1 MTRRKHASGSQI
13 DRRALIKSAAVVT
26 ALGGLGI
33 PRLVQAKP
41 TQMVIS
47 TGGGALEEAYKAA
60 YFAPWTQKTG
70 ITITTGPN
78 TGAKL
83 KAMVEQK
90 AVEWDVSQQPAE
102 LAATMA
108 KQGLL
113 EPLDYSVIDKAK
125 LIKGVAFE
133 YFVMCDIAAYHIA
146 WNTKLVKP
154 GAEPKDWPAFWAFAG
169 RRGLWKRPYQTM
181 EVALMADGVDKDK
194 LYPLDIERALKSLS
208 KIKDGVYWWER
219 GAQVAQILID
229 GEVEVTAAWNGRV
242 YEPKKAGA
250 PVDFHLNEALLVADA
265 WVVPKGAPNKRES
278 MEFIAAALAADN
290 QASFAQKIPYGPV
303 NWDALKLLPK
313 ETLAILPSADENLK
327 RSTFLD
333 VNWWAD
339 NGERADAAFNKWIT
353 G

>member
-1 MTRRKHASGSQI
+1 MSKMGNSGCI
-13 DRRALIKSAAVVT
+13 DRRTLVKSAAAATVF
-26 ALGGLGI
+26 GI
-33 PRLVQAKP
+33 AGAPKLVWAKP
-41 TQMVIS
+41 SQMVIS
-47 TGGGALEEAYKAA
+47 TGGGALDDAYKVA
-60 YFAPWTQKTG
+60 YFEAWTAKTG
-70 ITITTGPN
+70 IAITTGPN

-113 EPLDYSVIDKAK
+113 EPLDYSIIDKSK
-125 LIKGVAFE
+125 LIKGVAFDD
-133 YFVMCDIAAYHIA
+133 FVMCDIAAYHIA

-154 GAEPKDWPAFWAFAG
+154 GTEPKDWPGFWAFSG

-194 LYPLDIERALKSLS
+194 LYPLDIDRALKSLS

-242 YEPKKAGA
+242 YDPKRSGA
-250 PVDFHLNEALLVADA
+250 PVDYHLNQALLVADA

-278 MEFIAAALAADN
+278 MEFIALALSAERQAA
-290 QASFAQKIPYGPV
+290 FAQKLPYGPV
-303 NWDALKLLPK
+303 NGDALKLLSK
-313 ETLAILPSADENLK
+313 ETLTILPSAEENLK

-333 VNWWAD
+333 VRWWAE
-339 NGERADAAFNKWIT
+339 NGERAEGAFNKWII

>member
-1 MTRRKHASGSQI
+1 MSRTGNRGGI
-13 DRRALIKSAAVVT
+13 DRRMLIKSAAAATVFGVVG
-26 ALGGLGI
+26 A
-33 PRLVQAKP
+33 PRLARAKP
-41 TQMVIS
+41 SQMVIS
-47 TGGGALEEAYKAA
+47 TGGGALDDAYKAA
-60 YFAPWTQKTG
+60 YFEPWTAKTG
-70 ITITTGPN
+70 IAITTGPN

-113 EPLDYSVIDKAK
+113 EPLDYSIIDKSK
-125 LIKGVAFE
+125 LIKGVAFDH
-133 YFVMCDIAAYHIA
+133 FVMGDIAAYHIA

-154 GAEPKDWPAFWAFAG
+154 GAEPKDWPGFWAFSG

-194 LYPLDIERALKSLS
+194 LYPLDVDRALKSLA

-242 YEPKKAGA
+242 YDPKKSGA
-250 PVDFHLNEALLVADA
+250 PVDYHLNQALLVADA
-265 WVVPKGAPNKRES
+265 WLVPKGAPNKRES
-278 MEFIAAALAADN
+278 MEFIALALEAERQAA
-290 QASFAQKIPYGPV
+290 FAQKLPYGPV
-303 NWDALKLLPK
+303 NGDALKLLPK
-313 ETLAILPSADENLK
+313 ETLAILPSAEENLK

-339 NGERADAAFNKWIT
+339 NGERTEAAFSKWIS

>member
-1 MTRRKHASGSQI
+1 MSKGNRGAV
-13 DRRALIKSAAVVT
+13 DRRTLIKSAAATV
-26 ALGGLGI
+26 ALRAI
-33 PRLVQAKP
+33 AAPAIARAKP
-41 TQMVIS
+41 TQMIIS

-60 YFAPWTQKTG
+60 YFEPWTAKTG
-70 ITITTGPN
+70 IAITTGPN

-113 EPLDYSVIDKAK
+113 EPLDYSIIDKPK
-125 LIKGVAFE
+125 LIKGVAFDD
-133 YFVMCDIAAYHIA
+133 FVMCDIAAYHIA

-194 LYPLDIERALKSLS
+194 LYPLDVDRALKSLA
-208 KIKDGVYWWER
+208 KIKDSVYWWER

-229 GEVEVTAAWNGRV
+229 GEVEITAAWNGRV
-242 YEPKKAGA
+242 YDPKKSGA
-250 PVDFHLNEALLVADA
+250 PVDYHLNQALLVADA

-278 MEFIAAALAADN
+278 MEFIALALEAEHQAA
-290 QASFAQKIPYGPV
+290 FAQKLPYGPV
-303 NWDALKLLPK
+303 NGDALKLLPK
-313 ETLAILPSADENLK
+313 ETLAVLPSSDENLK
-327 RSTFLD
+327 RSTFLN

-339 NGERADAAFNKWIT
+339 NGERTEAAFNKWIT

>member
-1 MTRRKHASGSQI
+1 MSGTGNRGGI
-13 DRRALIKSAAVVT
+13 DRRMLIKSAAAATVFGVVG
-26 ALGGLGI
+26 A
-33 PRLVQAKP
+33 PRLARAKP
-41 TQMVIS
+41 SQMVIS
-47 TGGGALEEAYKAA
+47 TGGGALDDAYKAA
-60 YFAPWTQKTG
+60 YFEPWTAKTG
-70 ITITTGPN
+70 IAITTGPN

-113 EPLDYSVIDKAK
+113 EPLDYSIIDKSK
-125 LIKGVAFE
+125 LIKGVAFDH
-133 YFVMCDIAAYHIA
+133 FVMGDIAAYHIA

-154 GAEPKDWPAFWAFAG
+154 GAEPKDWPGFWAFSG

-194 LYPLDIERALKSLS
+194 LYPLDVDRALKSLA

-242 YEPKKAGA
+242 YDPKKSGA
-250 PVDFHLNEALLVADA
+250 PVDYHLNQALLVADA
-265 WVVPKGAPNKRES
+265 WLVPKGAPNKRES
-278 MEFIAAALAADN
+278 MEFIALALEGAATRGSCSDRATGPPGAGPCCIRHCVE
-290 QASFAQKIPYGPV
+290 AS
-303 NWDALKLLPK
+303 
-313 ETLAILPSADENLK
+313 
-327 RSTFLD
+327 
-333 VNWWAD
+333 
-339 NGERADAAFNKWIT
+339 
-353 G
+353 

>member
-1 MTRRKHASGSQI
+1 MSGLTNSATV
-13 DRRALIKSAAVVT
+13 DRRTLIKSAAAAAV
-26 ALGGLGI
+26 LGGVAA
-33 PRLVQAKP
+33 PRIARAKP
-41 TQMVIS
+41 SQMIIS
-47 TGGGALEEAYKAA
+47 TGGGALEDAYKLA
-60 YFAPWTQKTG
+60 YFEPWTAKTG
-70 ITITTGPN
+70 IAITTGPN

-113 EPLDYSVIDKAK
+113 EPLDYSIIDKSK

-133 YFVMCDIAAYHIA
+133 NFVMCDIAAYNIA

-154 GAEPKDWPAFWAFAG
+154 GAEPKDWSAFWSFAG

-194 LYPLDIERALKSLS
+194 LYPLDVDRALKSLT
-208 KIKDGVYWWER
+208 KIKDGVYWWQT

-242 YEPKKAGA
+242 YDPKKSGA
-250 PVDFHLNEALLVADA
+250 PVDYHLNQALLVADA
-265 WVVPKGAPNKRES
+265 WCVPKGAPNKRES
-278 MEFIAAALAADN
+278 MEFIALALEAEH
-290 QASFAQKIPYGPV
+290 QAVFARKLPYGPV
-303 NWDALKLLPK
+303 NGDALKLLPK
-313 ETLAILPSADENLK
+313 ETLAVLPSSEENLK

-339 NGERADAAFNKWIT
+339 NGERTADAFNKWIT

>member
-1 MTRRKHASGSQI
+1 MTSSKRGRATRI
-13 DRRALIKSAAVVT
+13 DRRTLIKSAAAVAAV
-26 ALGGLGI
+26 GM
-33 PRLVQAKP
+33 VAKP
-41 TQMVIS
+41 NLIRAKPAQMVIS
-47 TGGGALEEAYKAA
+47 TGGGALDDAYKAA
-60 YFAPWTQKTG
+60 YFGPWTTKTG
-70 ITITTGPN
+70 IPIITGPN

-113 EPLDYSVIDKAK
+113 EPLDYSIIDKSK
-125 LIKGVAFE
+125 LIKGVAFDH
-133 YFVMCDIAAYHIA
+133 FVMCDIAAYHIA
-146 WNTKLVKP
+146 WNTKLVKA
-154 GAEPKDWPAFWAFAG
+154 GSEPKDWPAFWAYSG

-181 EVALMADGVDKDK
+181 EVALMGDGVDKDK
-194 LYPLDIERALKSLS
+194 LYPLDIDRALKSLA
-208 KIKDGVYWWER
+208 KIKSNIYWWER

-229 GEVEVTAAWNGRV
+229 GEVEITAAWNGRIAD
-242 YEPKKAGA
+242 PKKSGA

-265 WVVPKGAPNKRES
+265 FVVPKGAPNKKES
-278 MEFIAAALAADN
+278 MEFIAFALSAEP
-290 QASFAQKIPYGPV
+290 QSVFAQRLPYGPV
-303 NWDALKLLPK
+303 NGDALKLLSK
-313 ETLAILPSADENLK
+313 ETLATLPSAEENLK

-339 NGERADAAFNKWIT
+339 NGERAESAFNKWIT

>member
-1 MTRRKHASGSQI
+1 MSKGNRGAV
-13 DRRALIKSAAVVT
+13 DRRTLIKSAAAT
-26 ALGGLGI
+26 LALGAIGAPAI
-33 PRLVQAKP
+33 ARAKP
-41 TQMVIS
+41 TQMIIS

-60 YFAPWTQKTG
+60 YFEPWTTKTG
-70 ITITTGPN
+70 IAITTGPN

-113 EPLDYSVIDKAK
+113 EPLDYSIIDKPK
-125 LIKGVAFE
+125 LIKGVAFDD
-133 YFVMCDIAAYHIA
+133 FVMCDIAAYHIA

-194 LYPLDIERALKSLS
+194 LYPLDVDRALKSLA
-208 KIKDGVYWWER
+208 KIKDSVYWWER

-229 GEVEVTAAWNGRV
+229 GEVEITAAWNGRV
-242 YEPKKAGA
+242 YDPKKSGA
-250 PVDFHLNEALLVADA
+250 PVDYHLNQALLVADA

-278 MEFIAAALAADN
+278 MEFIALALEAEHQAA
-290 QASFAQKIPYGPV
+290 FAQKLPYGPV
-303 NWDALKLLPK
+303 NGDALKLLPK
-313 ETLAILPSADENLK
+313 ETLAVLPSSDENLK

-339 NGERADAAFNKWIT
+339 NGERTEAAFNKWIT

>member
-1 MTRRKHASGSQI
+1 MSKMGNSGCI
-13 DRRALIKSAAVVT
+13 DRRTLVKSAAAATVF
-26 ALGGLGI
+26 GI
-33 PRLVQAKP
+33 AGAPKLAWAKP
-41 TQMVIS
+41 SQMVIS
-47 TGGGALEEAYKAA
+47 TGGGALDDAYKVA
-60 YFAPWTQKTG
+60 YFEAWTAKTG
-70 ITITTGPN
+70 IAITTGPN

-113 EPLDYSVIDKAK
+113 EPLDYSIIDKSK
-125 LIKGVAFE
+125 LIKGVAFDD
-133 YFVMCDIAAYHIA
+133 FVMCDIAAYHIA

-154 GAEPKDWPAFWAFAG
+154 GTEPKDWPGFWAFSG

-194 LYPLDIERALKSLS
+194 LYPLDIDRALKSLS

-242 YEPKKAGA
+242 YDPKRSGA
-250 PVDFHLNEALLVADA
+250 PVDYHLNQALLVADA

-278 MEFIAAALAADN
+278 MEFIALALSAERQAA
-290 QASFAQKIPYGPV
+290 FAQKLPYGPV
-303 NWDALKLLPK
+303 NGDALKLLSK
-313 ETLAILPSADENLK
+313 ETLAILPSAEENLK

-333 VNWWAD
+333 VRWWAE
-339 NGERADAAFNKWIT
+339 NGERAEGAFNKWII

>member
-1 MTRRKHASGSQI
+1 MSRLANKGTV
-13 DRRALIKSAAVVT
+13 DRRTLIKSAAAAA
-26 ALGGLGI
+26 ALGVVGAPGI
-33 PRLVQAKP
+33 ARAKP
-41 TQMVIS
+41 SQMIIS

-60 YFAPWTQKTG
+60 YFEPWTARTG
-70 ITITTGPN
+70 IAITTGPN

-102 LAATMA
+102 LCATMA

-113 EPLDYSVIDKAK
+113 EPLDYGIIDKSK

-133 YFVMCDIAAYHIA
+133 NFVMCDIAAYHIA

-194 LYPLDIERALKSLS
+194 LYPLDIDRALKSLA
-208 KIKDGVYWWER
+208 KVKDGVYWWER

-229 GEVEVTAAWNGRV
+229 GEVEITAAWNGRI
-242 YEPKKAGA
+242 YDPKKSGA
-250 PVDFHLNEALLVADA
+250 PVDYHLNEALLVADA
-265 WVVPKGAPNKRES
+265 WCVPKGAPNKKES
-278 MEFIAAALAADN
+278 MEFIALALEAEHQAA
-290 QASFAQKIPYGPV
+290 FAQKLPYGPV
-303 NWDALKLLPK
+303 NGDALKLLPK
-313 ETLAILPSADENLK
+313 DTLAVLPSAEENLK

-339 NGERADAAFNKWIT
+339 NGERTEAAFNKWIT

>member
-1 MTRRKHASGSQI
+1 MSRLKSGIRGAI
-13 DRRALIKSAAVVT
+13 DRRAFMASAAAAAATGV
-26 ALGGLGI
+26 AGAPFI
-33 PRLVQAKP
+33 SRAAPS
-41 TQMVIS
+41 QMVIS
-47 TGGGALEEAYKAA
+47 TGGGALDDAYKAA
-60 YFAPWTQKTG
+60 YFQPWTAKTG
-70 ITITTGPN
+70 IAVTTGPN

-113 EPLDYSVIDKAK
+113 EPLDYSIIDKSK
-125 LIKGVAFE
+125 LIKGVAFDH
-133 YFVMCDIAAYHIA
+133 FVMCDIAAYHIA

-154 GAEPKDWPAFWAFAG
+154 GAEPKDWPGFWAFSG

-181 EVALMADGVDKDK
+181 EVALMGSGVDKDK
-194 LYPLDIERALKSLS
+194 LYPLDIRRALDSLA
-208 KIKDGVYWWER
+208 KIKDSIYWWER

-229 GEVEVTAAWNGRV
+229 GEVEATAAWNGRV
-242 YEPKKAGA
+242 YDPKKSGA
-250 PVDFHLNEALLVADA
+250 PVDYHLNEALLVADA
-265 WVVPKGAPNKRES
+265 WCVPKGAPNKRES
-278 MEFIAAALAADN
+278 MEFIAFALGADN
-290 QASFAQKIPYGPV
+290 QASFAQKLPYGPV
-303 NWDALKLLPK
+303 NGDALKLLSK
-313 ETLAILPSADENLK
+313 ETLAVLPSSEENFK

-339 NGERADAAFNKWIT
+339 NGEQAEAAFNKWIT

>member
-1 MTRRKHASGSQI
+1 MSNGNRGTI
-13 DRRALIKSAAVVT
+13 DRRTLIKSAAAAGVLSAVG
-26 ALGGLGI
+26 APGI
-33 PRLVQAKP
+33 ARAKP

-60 YFAPWTQKTG
+60 YFEPWAAKTG
-70 ITITTGPN
+70 IAITTGPN

-90 AVEWDVSQQPAE
+90 AVEWDVSEQPAE

-113 EPLDYSVIDKAK
+113 EPLDYSIIDKSK
-125 LIKGVAFE
+125 LIKGVAFDH
-133 YFVMCDIAAYHIA
+133 FVMCDIAAYHIA
-146 WNTKLVKP
+146 WNTKLVKA
-154 GAEPKDWPAFWAFAG
+154 GAEPKDWSAFWSFAG

-194 LYPLDIERALKSLS
+194 LYPLDIDRALKSLA
-208 KIKDGVYWWER
+208 KIKDRVYWWER

-229 GEVEVTAAWNGRV
+229 GEVEIAAAWNGRV
-242 YEPKKAGA
+242 YDPKKSGA
-250 PVDFHLNEALLVADA
+250 PVDYHLNQALLVADA
-265 WVVPKGAPNKRES
+265 WCVPKGAPNKRES
-278 MEFIAAALAADN
+278 MEFIALALEAERQAA
-290 QASFAQKIPYGPV
+290 FAQKIPYGPV
-303 NWDALKLLPK
+303 NGGALKVLPK
-313 ETLAILPSADENLK
+313 ETVAVLPTAEENLK

-339 NGERADAAFNKWIT
+339 NGDRAEAAFNKWIT

>member
-1 MTRRKHASGSQI
+1 MATGTGVGIGRRRLMQST
-13 DRRALIKSAAVVT
+13 AAAA
-26 ALGGLGI
+26 ALGILGA
-33 PRLVQAKP
+33 PAVLRAKP
-41 TQMVIS
+41 SQMVIS
-47 TGGGALEEAYKAA
+47 TGGGSLEDAYKAA
-60 YFAPWTQKTG
+60 YFEPWTAKTG
-70 ITITTGPN
+70 IAITTAPN

-102 LAATMA
+102 LAAAMA

-113 EPLDYSVIDKAK
+113 EPLDYSIIDKSK
-125 LIKGVAFE
+125 LIKGVAFDS
-133 YFVMCDIAAYHIA
+133 FVMGDIAAYHIA

-154 GAEPKDWPAFWAFAG
+154 GMEPKDWHAFWAFNG

-194 LYPLDIERALKSLS
+194 LYPLDIDRALKSLA

-229 GEVEVTAAWNGRV
+229 GEVETTAAWNGRV
-242 YEPKKAGA
+242 YEPKKSGA
-250 PVDFHLNEALLVADA
+250 PVDYHLNQALLVADA
-265 WVVPKGAPNKRES
+265 WVVPKGAPNKREA
-278 MEFIAAALAADN
+278 MEFIALAVSADR
-290 QASFAQKIPYGPV
+290 QAVFSQKLPYGPV
-303 NWDALKLLPK
+303 NADALKLLPK
-313 ETLAILPSADENLK
+313 ETLAILPSSEENLK

-333 VNWWAD
+333 VTWWAD
-339 NGERADAAFNKWIT
+339 NGAKAEDAFNKWIT

>member
-1 MTRRKHASGSQI
+1 MSKMGNSGCI
-13 DRRALIKSAAVVT
+13 DRRTLVKSAAAATVF
-26 ALGGLGI
+26 GI
-33 PRLVQAKP
+33 AGAPKLVWAKP
-41 TQMVIS
+41 SQMVIS
-47 TGGGALEEAYKAA
+47 TGGGALDDAYKVA
-60 YFAPWTQKTG
+60 YFEAWTAKTG
-70 ITITTGPN
+70 IAITTGPN

-113 EPLDYSVIDKAK
+113 EPLDYSIIDKSK
-125 LIKGVAFE
+125 LIKGVAFDD
-133 YFVMCDIAAYHIA
+133 FVMCDIAAYHIA

-154 GAEPKDWPAFWAFAG
+154 GTEPKDWPGFWAFSG

-194 LYPLDIERALKSLS
+194 LYPLDIDRALKSLS

-242 YEPKKAGA
+242 YDPKRSGA
-250 PVDFHLNEALLVADA
+250 PVDYHLNQALLVADA

-278 MEFIAAALAADN
+278 MEFIALALSAERQAA
-290 QASFAQKIPYGPV
+290 FAQKLPYGPV
-303 NWDALKLLPK
+303 NGDALKLLSK
-313 ETLAILPSADENLK
+313 ETLAILPSAEENLK

-333 VNWWAD
+333 VRWWAE
-339 NGERADAAFNKWIT
+339 NGERAEGAFNKWII

>member
-1 MTRRKHASGSQI
+1 MPRLATKGI
-13 DRRALIKSAAVVT
+13 VDRRTLLRSGAAAALLGVVG
-26 ALGGLGI
+26 APGI
-33 PRLVQAKP
+33 ARAKP
-41 TQMVIS
+41 SQMIIS

-60 YFAPWTQKTG
+60 YFEPWTAKTG
-70 ITITTGPN
+70 IAITTGPN

-90 AVEWDVSQQPAE
+90 AVEWDASQQPAE

-113 EPLDYSVIDKAK
+113 EPLDYSIIDKSK
-125 LIKGVAFE
+125 LIKGVAFDH
-133 YFVMCDIAAYHIA
+133 FVMGDIAAYHIA
-146 WNTKLVKP
+146 WNTKLVKT
-154 GAEPKDWPAFWAFAG
+154 GAEPKDWSAFWSFAG

-194 LYPLDIERALKSLS
+194 LYPLDVDRALKSLT
-208 KIKDGVYWWER
+208 KIKDGVYWWQT

-229 GEVEVTAAWNGRV
+229 GEVDVTAAWNGRV
-242 YEPKKAGA
+242 YDPKKSGA
-250 PVDFHLNEALLVADA
+250 PVDYHLNQALLVADA
-265 WVVPKGAPNKRES
+265 WCVPKGAPNKRES
-278 MEFIAAALAADN
+278 MEFIALALEAEH
-290 QASFAQKIPYGPV
+290 QAVFAQKLPYGPV
-303 NWDALKLLPK
+303 NGDALKLLPK
-313 ETLAILPSADENLK
+313 ETLAVLPSSEENLK

-339 NGERADAAFNKWIT
+339 NGEGTAAAFNKWMT

>member
-1 MTRRKHASGSQI
+1 MPRLATKGI
-13 DRRALIKSAAVVT
+13 VDRRTLLRSGAAAALLGVVG
-26 ALGGLGI
+26 APGI
-33 PRLVQAKP
+33 ARAKP
-41 TQMVIS
+41 SQMIIS

-60 YFAPWTQKTG
+60 YFEPWTAKTG
-70 ITITTGPN
+70 IAITTGPN

-90 AVEWDVSQQPAE
+90 AVEWDASQQPAE

-113 EPLDYSVIDKAK
+113 EPLDYSIIDKSK
-125 LIKGVAFE
+125 LIKGVAFDH
-133 YFVMCDIAAYHIA
+133 FVMCDIAAYHIA

-154 GAEPKDWPAFWAFAG
+154 GAEPKDWPAFWSFSG

-194 LYPLDIERALKSLS
+194 LYPLDVDRALKSLT
-208 KIKDGVYWWER
+208 KIKDGVYWWQT

-229 GEVEVTAAWNGRV
+229 GEVDVTAAWNGRV
-242 YEPKKAGA
+242 YDPKKSGA
-250 PVDFHLNEALLVADA
+250 PVDYHLNQALLVADA
-265 WVVPKGAPNKRES
+265 WCVPKGAPNKRES
-278 MEFIAAALAADN
+278 MEFIALALEAEH
-290 QASFAQKIPYGPV
+290 QAVFAQKLPYGPV
-303 NWDALKLLPK
+303 NGDALKLLPK
-313 ETLAILPSADENLK
+313 ETLAVLPSSEENLK

-339 NGERADAAFNKWIT
+339 NGEGTAAAFNKWMT

>member
-1 MTRRKHASGSQI
+1 MSRTGNRGGI
-13 DRRALIKSAAVVT
+13 DRRMLIKSAAAATVFGVVG
-26 ALGGLGI
+26 A
-33 PRLVQAKP
+33 PRLARAKP
-41 TQMVIS
+41 SQMVIS
-47 TGGGALEEAYKAA
+47 TGGGALDDAYKAA
-60 YFAPWTQKTG
+60 YFEPWTAKTG
-70 ITITTGPN
+70 IAITTGPN

-113 EPLDYSVIDKAK
+113 EPLDYSIIDKSK
-125 LIKGVAFE
+125 LIKGVAFDH
-133 YFVMCDIAAYHIA
+133 FVMGDIAAYHIA

-154 GAEPKDWPAFWAFAG
+154 GAEPKDWPGFWAFSG

-194 LYPLDIERALKSLS
+194 LYPLDVDHALKSLA

-242 YEPKKAGA
+242 YDPKKSGA
-250 PVDFHLNEALLVADA
+250 PVDYHLNQALLVADA
-265 WVVPKGAPNKRES
+265 WVVPRGAPNKRES
-278 MEFIAAALAADN
+278 MEFIALALEAERQAA
-290 QASFAQKIPYGPV
+290 FAQKLPYGPV
-303 NWDALKLLPK
+303 NADALKLLPK
-313 ETLAILPSADENLK
+313 ETLAILPSAEENLK

-339 NGERADAAFNKWIT
+339 NGERTEAAFSKWIS

>member
-1 MTRRKHASGSQI
+1 MSKMGNSGCI
-13 DRRALIKSAAVVT
+13 DRRTLVKSAAAATVF
-26 ALGGLGI
+26 GI
-33 PRLVQAKP
+33 AGAPKLVWAKP
-41 TQMVIS
+41 SQMVIS
-47 TGGGALEEAYKAA
+47 TGGGALDDAYKVA
-60 YFAPWTQKTG
+60 YFEAWTAKTG
-70 ITITTGPN
+70 IAITTGPN

-113 EPLDYSVIDKAK
+113 EPLDYSIIDKSK
-125 LIKGVAFE
+125 LIKGVAFDD
-133 YFVMCDIAAYHIA
+133 FVMCDIAAYHIA

-154 GAEPKDWPAFWAFAG
+154 GTEPKDWPGFWAFSG

-194 LYPLDIERALKSLS
+194 LYPLDIDRALKSLS

-242 YEPKKAGA
+242 YDPKRSGA
-250 PVDFHLNEALLVADA
+250 PVDYHLNQALLVADA

-278 MEFIAAALAADN
+278 MEFIALALSAERQAA
-290 QASFAQKIPYGPV
+290 FAQKLPYGPV
-303 NWDALKLLPK
+303 NGDALKLLSK
-313 ETLAILPSADENLK
+313 ETLAILPSAEENLK
-327 RSTFLD
+327 RSSFLD
-333 VNWWAD
+333 VRWWAE
-339 NGERADAAFNKWIT
+339 NGERAEGAFNKWII

>member
-1 MTRRKHASGSQI
+1 MSKGNRGVV
-13 DRRALIKSAAVVT
+13 DRRTLIKSAAAAGVLAAVS
-26 ALGGLGI
+26 A
-33 PRLVQAKP
+33 PRIARAKP
-41 TQMVIS
+41 TQMIIS
-47 TGGGALEEAYKAA
+47 TGGGALEDAYKAA
-60 YFAPWTQKTG
+60 YFEPWTAKTG
-70 ITITTGPN
+70 IAITTGPN

-113 EPLDYSVIDKAK
+113 EPLDYSIIDKSK
-125 LIKGVAFE
+125 LIKGVAFDQ
-133 YFVMCDIAAYHIA
+133 FVMCDIAAYHIA
-146 WNTKLVKP
+146 WNTKLVKV
-154 GAEPKDWPAFWAFAG
+154 GGEPKDWSAFWSFAG

-194 LYPLDIERALKSLS
+194 LYPLDVDRALKSLA
-208 KIKDGVYWWER
+208 KVKDGVYWWER

-229 GEVEVTAAWNGRV
+229 GEVEITAAWNGRV
-242 YEPKKAGA
+242 YDPKKSGA
-250 PVDFHLNEALLVADA
+250 PVDYHLNQALLVADA

-278 MEFIAAALAADN
+278 MEFIALALEAERQAA
-290 QASFAQKIPYGPV
+290 FAQKLPYGPV
-303 NWDALKLLPK
+303 NGDALKLLPK
-313 ETLAILPSADENLK
+313 ETLAVLPSSDENLK

-339 NGERADAAFNKWIT
+339 NGERAAAAFNKWIT

>member
-1 MTRRKHASGSQI
+1 MSRTGHRGEI
-13 DRRALIKSAAVVT
+13 DRRTLIKSAAGAAVFGV
-26 ALGGLGI
+26 AGAPKLA
-33 PRLVQAKP
+33 RAKP
-41 TQMVIS
+41 SQMVIS
-47 TGGGALEEAYKAA
+47 TGGGALEDAYKAA
-60 YFAPWTQKTG
+60 YFEPWTAKTG
-70 ITITTGPN
+70 IAITTGPN

-113 EPLDYSVIDKAK
+113 EPLDYSIIDKSK
-125 LIKGVAFE
+125 LIKGVAFDQ
-133 YFVMCDIAAYHIA
+133 FVMCDIAAYHIA

-154 GAEPKDWPAFWAFAG
+154 GTEPKDWPGFWAFSG

-181 EVALMADGVDKDK
+181 EVALMADGADKDK
-194 LYPLDIERALKSLS
+194 LYPLDVDRALKSLS
-208 KIKDGVYWWER
+208 KVKDGVYWWER

-229 GEVEVTAAWNGRV
+229 GEVEVTAAWNGRI
-242 YEPKKAGA
+242 YDPKKAGA
-250 PVDFHLNEALLVADA
+250 SVDYHLNQALLVGDA

-278 MEFIAAALAADN
+278 MEFIALALAADR
-290 QASFAQKIPYGPV
+290 QAAFAQKLPYGPV
-303 NWDALKLLPK
+303 NGDALKLLPQ
-313 ETLAILPSADENLK
+313 ETLAILPSSEENLK

-339 NGERADAAFNKWIT
+339 NGEGAGAAFNKWIT

>member
-1 MTRRKHASGSQI
+1 MSGLASGGVV
-13 DRRALIKSAAVVT
+13 DRRTLIKSAAVT
-26 ALGGLGI
+26 AALGVI
-33 PRLVQAKP
+33 AAPRIARAKP
-41 TQMVIS
+41 SQMVIS

-60 YFAPWTQKTG
+60 YFEPWTAKTG
-70 ITITTGPN
+70 IAITTGPK

-113 EPLDYSVIDKAK
+113 EPLDYSVIDKSK
-125 LIKGVAFE
+125 LIKGVAFDD
-133 YFVMCDIAAYHIA
+133 FVMCDIAAYHIA

-154 GAEPKDWPAFWAFAG
+154 GAQPKDWSAFWAFAG

-194 LYPLDIERALKSLS
+194 LYPLDVDRALKSLAR
-208 KIKDGVYWWER
+208 IKDGVYWWQT

-229 GEVEVTAAWNGRV
+229 GEVDVSSAWNGRV
-242 YEPKKAGA
+242 YEPKKSGA
-250 PVDFHLNEALLVADA
+250 PVDYHLNQALLVADA
-265 WVVPKGAPNKRES
+265 WCVPKGAPNKRES
-278 MEFIAAALAADN
+278 MEFIAQALEAQHQAA
-290 QASFAQKIPYGPV
+290 FAQKLPYGPV
-303 NWDALKLLPK
+303 NGDALKLLPK
-313 ETLAILPSADENLK
+313 DTLAVLPSSEENLK

-339 NGERADAAFNKWIT
+339 NGEPTAAAFNKWIT

>member
-1 MTRRKHASGSQI
+1 MLTMKYASGMQI
-13 DRRALIKSAAVVT
+13 DRRRLMKSAAAT
-26 ALGGLGI
+26 AALGILGV
-33 PRLVQAKP
+33 PKLVRAKP
-41 TQMVIS
+41 AQMVIS
-47 TGGGALEEAYKAA
+47 TGGGALEDAYKAA
-60 YFAPWTQKTG
+60 YFEPWTAKTG
-70 ITITTGPN
+70 IAITTGPN

-102 LAATMA
+102 LAAVMA

-113 EPLDYSVIDKAK
+113 EPLDYSIIDKSK
-125 LIKGVAFE
+125 LIKGVAFD

-154 GAEPKDWPAFWAFAG
+154 GSEPKDWPGFWAFAG

-194 LYPLDIERALKSLS
+194 LYPLDIERALKSLT

-229 GEVEVTAAWNGRV
+229 GEVEVTAAWNGRI
-242 YEPKKAGA
+242 YGPKKAGA
-250 PVDFHLNEALLVADA
+250 PVDYHLNQALLVADA
-265 WVVPKGAPNKRES
+265 WVVPKGAPNKREA
-278 MEFIAAALAADN
+278 MEFIALALAADH
-290 QASFAQKIPYGPV
+290 QAVFAQKLPYGPV
-303 NWDALKLLPK
+303 NGDALKLLPK
-313 ETLAILPSADENLK
+313 ETLEILPSSDENLK
-327 RSTFLD
+327 RSTFLNVD
-333 VNWWAD
+333 WWAD
-339 NGERADAAFNKWIT
+339 NGAKAETAFNKWII

>member
-1 MTRRKHASGSQI
+1 MSKENRGAV
-13 DRRALIKSAAVVT
+13 DRRTLIKSAAATV
-26 ALGGLGI
+26 ALRAI
-33 PRLVQAKP
+33 AAPAIARAKP
-41 TQMVIS
+41 TQMIIS

-60 YFAPWTQKTG
+60 YFEPWTAKTG
-70 ITITTGPN
+70 IAITTGPN

-113 EPLDYSVIDKAK
+113 EPLDYSIIDKPK
-125 LIKGVAFE
+125 LIKGVAFDD
-133 YFVMCDIAAYHIA
+133 FVMCDIAAYHIA

-194 LYPLDIERALKSLS
+194 LYPLDVDRALKSLA
-208 KIKDGVYWWER
+208 KIKDSVYWWER

-229 GEVEVTAAWNGRV
+229 GEVEITAAWNGRV
-242 YEPKKAGA
+242 YDPKKSGA
-250 PVDFHLNEALLVADA
+250 PVDYHLNQALLVADA

-278 MEFIAAALAADN
+278 MEFIALALEAEHQAA
-290 QASFAQKIPYGPV
+290 FAQKLPYGPV
-303 NWDALKLLPK
+303 NGDALKLLPK
-313 ETLAILPSADENLK
+313 ETLAVLPSSDENLK
-327 RSTFLD
+327 RSTFLN

-339 NGERADAAFNKWIT
+339 NGERTEAAFNKWIT

>member
-1 MTRRKHASGSQI
+1 MSRTGQCGEI
-13 DRRALIKSAAVVT
+13 DRRTLIKSAAAAAVFGV
-26 ALGGLGI
+26 AGAPKLA
-33 PRLVQAKP
+33 RAKP
-41 TQMVIS
+41 SQMVIS
-47 TGGGALEEAYKAA
+47 TGGGALEDAYKAA
-60 YFAPWTQKTG
+60 YFEPWAAKTG
-70 ITITTGPN
+70 IAITTGPN

-113 EPLDYSVIDKAK
+113 EPLDYSIIDKSK
-125 LIKGVAFE
+125 LIKGVAFDQ
-133 YFVMCDIAAYHIA
+133 FVMCDIAAYHIA

-154 GAEPKDWPAFWAFAG
+154 GTEPKDWPGFWAFSG

-194 LYPLDIERALKSLS
+194 LYPLDVERALKSLS
-208 KIKDGVYWWER
+208 KVKDGVYWWER

-229 GEVEVTAAWNGRV
+229 GEVEVTAAWNGRI
-242 YEPKKAGA
+242 YDPKKAGA
-250 PVDFHLNEALLVADA
+250 SVDYHLNQALLVADA

-278 MEFIAAALAADN
+278 MEFIALALAADR
-290 QASFAQKIPYGPV
+290 QAAFAQKLPYGPV
-303 NWDALKLLPK
+303 NGDALKLLSQ
-313 ETLAILPSADENLK
+313 ETLAVLPSSEENLK

-339 NGERADAAFNKWIT
+339 NGEGAGAAFNKWIT

>member
-1 MTRRKHASGSQI
+1 MSKGNRGVV
-13 DRRALIKSAAVVT
+13 DRRTLIRSAAAAGVLAAVS
-26 ALGGLGI
+26 A
-33 PRLVQAKP
+33 PRIARAKP
-41 TQMVIS
+41 TQMIIS

-60 YFAPWTQKTG
+60 YFEPWSAKTG
-70 ITITTGPN
+70 IAITTGPN

-113 EPLDYSVIDKAK
+113 EPLDYSIIDKSK
-125 LIKGVAFE
+125 LIKGVAFDH
-133 YFVMCDIAAYHIA
+133 FVMGDIAAYHIA
-146 WNTKLVKP
+146 WNTKLVKA
-154 GAEPKDWPAFWAFAG
+154 GGEPKDWSAFWSFAG

-194 LYPLDIERALKSLS
+194 LYPLDVDRALESLA
-208 KIKDGVYWWER
+208 KVKDGVYWWER

-229 GEVEVTAAWNGRV
+229 GEVEITAAWNGRV
-242 YEPKKAGA
+242 YDPKKSGA
-250 PVDFHLNEALLVADA
+250 PVDYHLNQALLVADA

-278 MEFIAAALAADN
+278 MEFIALALEAERQAA
-290 QASFAQKIPYGPV
+290 FAQKLPYGPV
-303 NWDALKLLPK
+303 NGDALKLLPK
-313 ETLAILPSADENLK
+313 ETLAVLPSSDENLK

-339 NGERADAAFNKWIT
+339 NGERAEAAFNKWIT